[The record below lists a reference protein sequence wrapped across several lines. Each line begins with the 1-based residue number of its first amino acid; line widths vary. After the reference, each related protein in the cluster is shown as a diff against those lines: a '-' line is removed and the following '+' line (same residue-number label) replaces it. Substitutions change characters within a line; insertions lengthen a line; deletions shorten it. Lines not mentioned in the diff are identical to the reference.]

1 MPLHEEVSALMRMV
15 AAEVM
20 MPRFRSLAD
29 AEIAIKSAGEVVTV
43 VDREA
48 ELRLHDG
55 LAGLGLG
62 ARIIGEEAVEENPGL
77 LDGVGE
83 GLVWLI
89 DPLDGTANFAG
100 GCAPFGMMV
109 ALVENGSTV
118 AGWMLDPLSGRM
130 CHAVRGMGATCD
142 GAVVRARPSGAPRPR
157 AALGTHFL
165 APDRRARVHAR
176 ADLDLD
182 VVPVPRCA
190 AASYPRLIH
199 GEDDVALFQRILP
212 WDHAAGAL
220 FVTEAGGLV
229 THWDG
234 SPWRVGGRGVGVLAA
249 ASPWLWERA
258 ANILLHPAA
267 GLVEEDRLAA

>member
-20 MPRFRSLAD
+20 MPRFRGLAD

-62 ARIIGEEAVEENPGL
+62 ARIIGEEAAEEEPAL

-100 GCAPFGMMV
+100 GRAPFGMMI

-118 AGWMLDPLSGRM
+118 AGWILDPLSGRM

-142 GAVVRARPSGAPRPR
+142 GAVVRTRPSGAPRPR

-165 APDRRARVHAR
+165 TPDRRARVHAR

-190 AASYPRLIH
+190 AASYPRLVL
-199 GEDDVALFQRILP
+199 GQDDLTLFQRSLP

-220 FVTEAGGLV
+220 FLTEAGGSI
-229 THWDG
+229 TDWAG
-234 SPWRVGGRGVGVLAA
+234 QPYRVGTGSGILAA
-249 ASPWLWERA
+249 ADERLWSIGAE
-258 ANILLHPAA
+258 LLLGPAA
-267 GLVEEDRLAA
+267 GLTEREDCTA